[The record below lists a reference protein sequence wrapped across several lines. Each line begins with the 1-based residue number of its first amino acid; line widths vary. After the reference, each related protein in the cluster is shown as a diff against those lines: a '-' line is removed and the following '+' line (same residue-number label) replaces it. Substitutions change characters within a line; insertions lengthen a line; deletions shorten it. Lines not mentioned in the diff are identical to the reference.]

1 MRPISVLI
9 PRLANPEWGIGGGG
23 RAAIRLA
30 NGISS
35 GGLLT
40 DLIVF
45 GSENAF
51 RSEISPKVHLI
62 ELNASDWLS
71 AFFKLQRY
79 VLQVRPLAIIAQD
92 NRAAVLAIAIRELND
107 IPMCIIIT
115 VHSTLSRRWSEVS
128 LLKKFFVRNFL
139 RGFYL
144 KADAVVGVSK
154 AAAEDIVSLMRLP
167 KDHVK
172 VVYNPVV
179 SEELFMKAKEEP
191 RLPWFAPDDPPVI
204 LSVGRLRK
212 AKDFATLI
220 KAFALVRRKRE
231 VRLVIIGEGELRDE
245 LEKLVRELGI
255 EHDVMMPGM
264 VKNPYPYMARAA
276 VFVLS
281 SVYEGLPTV
290 LIEALA
296 LGTPIV
302 STDCPSGPAEI
313 LENGKWGY
321 LVRPGDP
328 EMIAEAILQV
338 LNRPRNSPPSE
349 AWARFTIKSS
359 VEKYLR
365 IIEERANYRQCW

>member
-128 LLKKFFVRNFL
+128 
-139 RGFYL
+139 
-144 KADAVVGVSK
+144 
-154 AAAEDIVSLMRLP
+154 
-167 KDHVK
+167 
-172 VVYNPVV
+172 
-179 SEELFMKAKEEP
+179 
-191 RLPWFAPDDPPVI
+191 
-204 LSVGRLRK
+204 
-212 AKDFATLI
+212 
-220 KAFALVRRKRE
+220 
-231 VRLVIIGEGELRDE
+231 
-245 LEKLVRELGI
+245 
-255 EHDVMMPGM
+255 
-264 VKNPYPYMARAA
+264 
-276 VFVLS
+276 
-281 SVYEGLPTV
+281 
-290 LIEALA
+290 
-296 LGTPIV
+296 
-302 STDCPSGPAEI
+302 
-313 LENGKWGY
+313 
-321 LVRPGDP
+321 
-328 EMIAEAILQV
+328 
-338 LNRPRNSPPSE
+338 
-349 AWARFTIKSS
+349 
-359 VEKYLR
+359 
-365 IIEERANYRQCW
+365 